1 MNQNIRIEPS
11 RLAAT
16 RFLSGLPEQSATTL
30 SACAREITIG
40 RGGFLA
46 HESRTADEFFV
57 IERGLV
63 AIELLAPGRG
73 PLIVATVGKGQL
85 VGWSWLF
92 SPRIWHFDAVALELT
107 QAIAFDAEAVRQA
120 CDADPELRHELTGR
134 VARAMSLRLEGIQI
148 QLLDLYGSPS

>member
-1 MNQNIRIEPS
+1 MNQNSPIEPP
-11 RLAAT
+11 RLTAT
-16 RFLSGLPEQSATTL
+16 RFLSGLPEQSAGRL
-30 SACAREITIG
+30 STCAREVTME
-40 RGGFLA
+40 RGEFLA
-46 HESRTADEFFV
+46 HESRTADQFFV
-57 IERGLV
+57 IEHGLV

-92 SPRIWHFDAVALELT
+92 PPRVWHFDAVALELT
-107 QAIAFDAEAVRQA
+107 QAIAFDAEAVRKA